1 MAAVRANDVEAGVRA
16 LGLAGR
22 PVCLH
27 SSLRSFGAVEGG
39 ADAIVDGFLA
49 VGCTLIVP
57 SFSWRYAVLPI
68 DGLAPERNAWDYG
81 APRKLDGEPAVFAT
95 SSTEIDARMG
105 AIPAAVVR
113 RAGRMR
119 GDHPLCSFTAV
130 GPSAEAAVG
139 GQSWSDVYAPLG
151 WLSENDGALVLA
163 GVSLTS
169 VTFIHYAEELAGRT
183 LFRRWALD
191 RDGEVVMVP
200 VGSCSDGFEQLRPSV
215 ASLEMTTNV
224 GESEWRCYPA
234 GAALDALVSA
244 IRDNPEL
251 TRCDKP
257 ECVRCRDS
265 IAGGPLLRRRDR

>member
-1 MAAVRANDVEAGVRA
+1 MAVFRANHVEAGVHA

-27 SSLRSFGAVEGG
+27 SSLRSFGAVESG
-39 ADAIVDGFLA
+39 ADAIVDGFLGA
-49 VGCTLIVP
+49 GCTLMVP
-57 SFSWRYAVLPI
+57 SFSWRYAVLPV

-81 APRKLDGEPAVFAT
+81 APRNLDAEPAVFAT
-95 SSTEIDARMG
+95 SSTEIDSRMG

-113 RAGRMR
+113 RAGRVR

-139 GQSWSDVYAPLG
+139 SQSRDDVYAPLR
-151 WLSENDGALVLA
+151 WLANNDGALVLA

-169 VTFIHYAEELAGRT
+169 MTFIHYAEELAGRT

-200 VGSCSDGFEQLRPSV
+200 VGSCSDGFEQLRPSL

-224 GESEWRCYPA
+224 GESEWRCYRA

-244 IRDNPEL
+244 IRDSPEL
-251 TRCDKP
+251 TRCDNP

-265 IAGGPLLRRRDR
+265 IAGGPLLL